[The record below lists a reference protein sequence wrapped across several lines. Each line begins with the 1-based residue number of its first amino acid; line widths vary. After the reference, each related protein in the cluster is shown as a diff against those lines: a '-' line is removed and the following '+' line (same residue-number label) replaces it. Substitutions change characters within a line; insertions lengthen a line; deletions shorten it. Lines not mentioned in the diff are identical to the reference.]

1 MNVSSSKTQNSTN
14 HNNQDGSTVSM
25 EEMSAEEFHYEEL
38 TPQ

>member
-14 HNNQDGSTVSM
+14 HNNQHGSTVSI
-25 EEMSAEEFHYEEL
+25 EQMSAEKFYYEEL